1 MAEPTSDGPPDL
13 VPGFELGEAIGKG
26 GFATV
31 YRARQRSLDRLVA
44 VKIDSRILDDDRNR
58 RRFLREATASALISS
73 HPHVVSLID
82 AGTTRDNRPYLVMEL
97 CDNGSVGQLVKRTG
111 PLPAADVVELGI
123 AVAGALAAAHEK
135 GILHRDIKPS
145 NVLIDPYGIPRLGDF
160 GLAALP
166 AHGDASVTLEALT
179 PAYAAP
185 EAFEQVT
192 PSKRADV
199 WALGATLYAVLTG
212 VAPRHNDDGSP
223 QSVAEI
229 IASLYRPLPPAP
241 HIRGAEALFDVI
253 GRAAAPQPEARFAD
267 AAQLYAALLEL
278 RGRLGRPH
286 GVLAG
291 HEVTRM
297 LPSDAQRVRFPVQT
311 PDSLPSAPPASL
323 PQPPMQPVTFVA
335 PTHPTKRRRVWPV
348 IVASVLAG
356 GLLGGAGIYAAV
368 SAGRPAT
375 PPVTPPISSPDPSP
389 SPSPPSP
396 SPSPDGV
403 EILVPETPVCFGGI
417 VDIAGV
423 VSARSVDCSSP
434 HHWEAYAIGTL
445 ADDIASLSSDDVAGD
460 ESVVAGCTGERFEDY
475 AALSAAEVGF
485 AVIPPSQ
492 SAFASGSRLFHC
504 VASAGESSVTFR
516 R

>member
-1 MAEPTSDGPPDL
+1 MADPTRDGPPDL
-13 VPGFELGEAIGKG
+13 VPGFELGEVIGKG

-31 YRARQRSLDRLVA
+31 HRARQRSLDRPVA

-82 AGTTRDNRPYLVMEL
+82 AGTTRDNRPYLAMEL
-97 CDNGSVGQLVKRTG
+97 CDNGSVGQLVKRNG
-111 PLPAADVVELGI
+111 PLPAPDVVELGI

-145 NVLIDPYGIPRLGDF
+145 NILIDPYGIPRLGDF
-160 GLAALP
+160 GLAALQ

-229 IASLYRPLPPAP
+229 IGALYTPLPSAP
-241 HIRGAEALFDVI
+241 HVRGAEALFEVI
-253 GRAAAPQPEARFAD
+253 GRAASPRPEERFAD
-267 AAQLYAALLEL
+267 GAQLHDALLEL

-291 HEVTRM
+291 HEMTRIV
-297 LPSDAQRVRFPVQT
+297 PSDVQRVRLPVQT
-311 PDSLPSAPPASL
+311 PDSPPSVPPAPL
-323 PQPPMQPVTFVA
+323 PQPPRQPVAFVA
-335 PTHPTKRRRVWPV
+335 SQSPPRRRRVWPV
-348 IVASVLAG
+348 IVVSVLAG
-356 GLLGGAGIYAAV
+356 GLLGGAGIFAAV
-368 SAGRPAT
+368 SAGRSVT
-375 PPVTPPISSPDPSP
+375 PPVDPPASSPVPAPP
-389 SPSPPSP
+389 SPSPPS
-396 SPSPDGV
+396 DGV
-403 EILVPETPVCFGGI
+403 GVLIPETPVCFGGI

-423 VSARSVDCSSP
+423 VSARSVDCGSP
-434 HHWEAYAIGTL
+434 HHWEAYAVGTL
-445 ADDIASLSSDDVAGD
+445 AEDIASPSSDDVAVDG
-460 ESVVAGCTGERFEDY
+460 SVVAGCTPERFEAY
-475 AALSAAEVGF
+475 ATLSAAEVSF
-485 AVIPPSQ
+485 AVVPPSQ
-492 SAFASGSRLFHC
+492 SAFATGSRLFHC
-504 VASAGESSVTFR
+504 VASAGESTVTFR